1 MASIDRCPPSLPT
14 PTLVVLT
21 APGLAASAW
30 GPSAASAAACCEMD
44 AVIDGDGL
52 DAPIELDT
60 RDFVDLDLGLT
71 DFGFFVEPPIGDERR
86 RLLEMAP
93 TSSLG
98 PGFTVTWTI
107 GGQTEIVQDL
117 YPYAMGGPL
126 VHTEPGQVF
135 SAVDDAEVRGG
146 WFPADPQLV
155 TGLRSV
161 GLPDRTPP
169 ASRDTTSDSGSAPT
183 SRPPGDESRPS
194 SRWRLLGIMLA
205 AVLLAGTAATVGV
218 RRRRAAQ
225 QN

>member
-1 MASIDRCPPSLPT
+1 MVPAAL
-14 PTLVVLT
+14 
-21 APGLAASAW
+21 GLAASAW

-52 DAPIELDT
+52 DAPLELDT
-60 RDFVDLDLGLT
+60 RDFVGLDLGLT
-71 DFGFFVEPPIGDERR
+71 DFGFFVEPPIGDERP
-86 RLLEMAP
+86 RLLETAP

-98 PGFTVTWTI
+98 PGYTVTWTI

-117 YPYAMGGPL
+117 YPYATGGPL

-135 SAVDDAEVRGG
+135 SAVDDADVRGG
-146 WFPADPQLV
+146 WFPAAPQLV

-161 GLPDRTPP
+161 GLPERAQP
-169 ASRDTTSDSGSAPT
+169 ADRDTTSDSGSAPT

-194 SRWRLLGIMLA
+194 SRWPLLGIMLA
-205 AVLLAGTAATVGV
+205 AALLAGTATTVGA
-218 RRRRAAQ
+218 RRRRPAQ